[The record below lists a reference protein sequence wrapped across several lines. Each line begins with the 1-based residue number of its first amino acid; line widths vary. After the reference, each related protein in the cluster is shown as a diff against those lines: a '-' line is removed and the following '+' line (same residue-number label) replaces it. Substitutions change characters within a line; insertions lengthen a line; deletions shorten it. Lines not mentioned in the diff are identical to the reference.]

1 MSTPVIEA
9 AERARSASHAL
20 ALATRAQK
28 DQALQAMVLA
38 FTHLRIVLEPG
49 GAAALA
55 AALFGKD
62 LPDTVIAVATG
73 GNVDPAT
80 FATAL
85 DRFA

>member
-1 MSTPVIEA
+1 MYIETERTPNPATLKFLAGRTVLASGSAEFASAEA
-9 AERARSASHAL
+9 AEAGS
-20 ALATRAQK
+20 
-28 DQALQAMVLA
+28 
-38 FTHLRIVLEPG
+38 P
-49 GAAALA
+49 LA